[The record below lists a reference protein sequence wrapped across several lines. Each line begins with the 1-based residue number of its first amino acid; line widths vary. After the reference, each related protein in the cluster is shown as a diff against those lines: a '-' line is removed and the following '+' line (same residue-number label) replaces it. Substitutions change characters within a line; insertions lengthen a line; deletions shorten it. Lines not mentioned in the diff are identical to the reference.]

1 MDELSAWL
9 ADAHLAPRPALAG
22 DLEADVVVAGAGI
35 AGLTTALLAQRD
47 GADVIVLEGHRLGG
61 GSTGRST
68 GKVTSQHGLFAAS
81 LVARH
86 GEAAARA
93 YAQANQAAVEKVAEL
108 VQTLGIDCAFR
119 RSDAYEWTADP
130 ARRLELHD
138 EAEAAARLGLPAEL
152 VDTTPLP
159 FPVGAAV
166 RFREQVQLDPALYVG
181 GLADAFE
188 AAGGRIFEHS
198 RVMSVH
204 DGGPVVMKAVGGT
217 VRAAHGVVTTLLP
230 IVDIGAFFAKSA
242 PSRSYGIAVT
252 LADPPPEG
260 MHISVD
266 AATRSTRAWQGAEHG
281 MVVVGEGHPTGHGD
295 GLEAHYDALEH
306 WTREH
311 FDVIGVHHRWSAQDY
326 RTIDQ
331 LPYVGRCPRT
341 RHILTATGFAKWGL
355 SNGSAAAMMLADVLA
370 GRDNPWL
377 ATFDATRFGDLDSV
391 GEAARIS
398 TEVAKRL
405 VGDRIA
411 RLRAGDLDRLAPG
424 EGGIVHV
431 GDHTVAAFRDLDGK
445 VSVVS
450 PTCTHLGCTVQ
461 WNDAERSWD
470 CPCHGSRFSVD
481 GAVLDGPAVKPLK
494 VYEVD

>member
-86 GEAAARA
+86 GEAAARV
-93 YAQANQAAVEKVAEL
+93 YAEANQAAVEMVARLVAEL
-108 VQTLGIDCAFR
+108 DIACHFERTDAWIWTTDSARVQ
-119 RSDAYEWTADP
+119 
-130 ARRLELHD
+130 ELRE
-138 EAEAAARLGLPAEL
+138 EAETAARLGLPAEFA
-152 VDTTPLP
+152 TTSPLP
-159 FPVGAAV
+159 FPVAAAV
-166 RFREQVQLDPALYVG
+166 RFTDQVQIDPALYAG

-204 DGGPVVMKAVGGT
+204 DGAGVAMKTVGGT

-230 IVDIGAFFAKSA
+230 IVDIGAFFAKSS

-295 GLEAHYDALEH
+295 ELEAHYDALEH
-306 WTREH
+306 WAREH

-341 RHILTATGFAKWGL
+341 RHVLTATGFAKWGL
-355 SNGSAAAMMLADVLA
+355 SNGTAAAMMLTDMLA

-391 GEAARIS
+391 GEAARIN

-405 VGDRIA
+405 VGDRVA
-411 RLRAGDLDRLAPG
+411 RLRAGDLERLAPG

-431 GDHTVAAFRDLDGK
+431 GDHAVAAYRDLDGK
-445 VSVVS
+445 VSAVS

-470 CPCHGSRFSVD
+470 CPCHGSRFGLD